1 LFEGG
6 MMTTTTMTTTSTMIG
21 VGEMEEEGILD
32 YGKVDV
38 W

>member
-1 LFEGG
+1 
-6 MMTTTTMTTTSTMIG
+6 MMTTATMTTTSTMIG
-21 VGEMEEEGILD
+21 VGEMDEDEILD